1 MSQDPVN
8 LNDTKTAFR
17 SLSDQD
23 LKWAYWMFRVIGKPS
38 VVAIGPAMADI
49 ALKLRLPI
57 RGILRKTVF
66 AHFCGGETIE
76 ESLSRVDQLARYKV
90 GTILDV
96 GKEGGGSEKDFDE
109 TVAEVK
115 RTIDEAAKNPWIPF
129 AVFKP
134 TGVTTLDLL
143 AKVEKGTK
151 LTADEEA
158 AYARARKRIESICAY
173 SAEKNVRVMVDAE
186 ESWIQN
192 TVDAIVETMMER
204 YNRQRAIVFNTLQ
217 MYRHDRLAFL
227 EKSYAAAVKG
237 GYQLGVKLVRGA
249 YMEKEHK
256 HAEAEGRPT
265 PIQSSKDATDRDY
278 DAALR
283 FCVEHLDHIA
293 LCAGTHNEA
302 SALLLTKLMKEQG
315 IKADDPRISFAQL
328 LGMSDHISF
337 NLAEKGYHVAKYVPY
352 GKVNDLLPYLT
363 RRAQENSSV
372 LGQSSRELTLLRSE
386 MKRRGLAN

>member
-1 MSQDPVN
+1 MSQDLVN

-17 SLSDQD
+17 PLSNQD
-23 LKWAYWMFRVIGKPS
+23 LKWAYWMFRIIGQPT
-38 VVAIGPAMADI
+38 VVALGPNMADL

-57 RGILRKTVF
+57 RGILKKTVF

-76 ESLSRVDQLARYKV
+76 ESLSRVDELARYNV

-96 GKEGGGSEKDFDE
+96 GKEGGGREEDFDE

-134 TGVTTLDLL
+134 TGITTLDLL

-151 LTADEEA
+151 LSADEES
-158 AYARARKRIESICAY
+158 AYARAKARIEEICAY

-192 TVDAIVETMMER
+192 TVDAIVTSMMER
-204 YNRQRAIVFNTLQ
+204 FNRERAIVFNTLQ
-217 MYRHDRLAFL
+217 LYRHDRLVFL
-227 EKSYAAAVKG
+227 EKAYAAAVKG

-249 YMEKEHK
+249 YMEKEAK
-256 HAEAEGRPT
+256 HAQSEGRPS
-265 PIQSSKDATDRDY
+265 PIQASKNATDADY

-283 FCVEHLDHIA
+283 FCVKHIDHIA
-293 LCAGTHNEA
+293 VCAGTHNES
-302 SALLLTKLMKEQG
+302 SALLLVKLMKENG
-315 IKADDPRISFAQL
+315 LKPDDPRISFAQL

-352 GKVNDLLPYLT
+352 GKVSELLPYLT

-372 LGQSSRELTLLRSE
+372 LGQSSRELTLLKSE
-386 MKRRGLAN
+386 MQRRGLSR